1 MDTKV
6 ENMFYADSYPAAM
19 VVDAAAGSP
28 AVLPSGLTVET
39 ERFQLAPILDKA
51 VGFSPQKSRH
61 SPRSHTQMLRPI
73 VPESSR

>member
-1 MDTKV
+1 
-6 ENMFYADSYPAAM
+6 M

-28 AVLPSGLTVET
+28 AVSPSGLTVET

-61 SPRSHTQMLRPI
+61 SPASHSRMLRPI
-73 VPESSR
+73 VPQTGK